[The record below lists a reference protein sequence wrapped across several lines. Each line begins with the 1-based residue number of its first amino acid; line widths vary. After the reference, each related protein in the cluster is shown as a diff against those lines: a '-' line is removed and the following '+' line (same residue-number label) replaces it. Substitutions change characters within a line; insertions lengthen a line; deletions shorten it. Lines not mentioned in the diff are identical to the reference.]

1 MSFKNYWGSLTPEKK
16 KRLAFLGL
24 VGAIFILGAI
34 AYQFRTPE
42 RKVEKVA
49 KVKQLSMDQ
58 DILKKSLYEENRREI
73 TKRDDKLTELQARL
87 AELEKE
93 QTVQSPAEN
102 SDFVKPPR
110 GGNRQVSVLPAEPP
124 PPLTTQAPGGTYYPQ
139 DTRSSFAPP
148 PPPAAEQVI
157 EYGDIAVTSGSSSTN
172 IAGTN
177 SDKKKDKKSVYL
189 PPSFMA
195 ATLLSGLDAPTMEGS
210 KGNPIPV
217 LIRVKDLAILP
228 NSVKADLKGCFVIA
242 EGFGDLST
250 ERANLRLV
258 SLSCLSRKGE
268 SVIDQKVKGF
278 IVDQDGKIGLRGKV
292 VAKMGSMIARAAL
305 AGFASG
311 VGDAVSQS
319 YTVQSTS
326 ALGTTSSVSSSDI
339 AQYGAATGAASA
351 LKEVSKFYLDLAK
364 QTMPV
369 IEIGATRNITIV
381 IEEGTSLD
389 IRDQG
394 DSK

>member
-1 MSFKNYWGSLTPEKK
+1 MS
-16 KRLAFLGL
+16 GL
-24 VGAIFILGAI
+24 VGGIFVLGAF
-34 AYQFRTPE
+34 AYQFRAPE
-42 RKVEKVA
+42 KKVEKVA
-49 KVKQLSMDQ
+49 NVKPLSMEQ

-73 TKRDDKLTELQARL
+73 TKRDHTMTELQVRL

-93 QTVQSPAEN
+93 QPTPAQSPPEN
-102 SDFVKPPR
+102 TDVVKPSR
-110 GGNRQVSVLPAEPP
+110 GGNHQVPVLPAEPP

-148 PPPAAEQVI
+148 PPPAAEQGI
-157 EYGDIAVTSGSSSTN
+157 EYGDISVTSGSSSSTS
-172 IAGTN
+172 IAGAN

-217 LIRVKDLAILP
+217 LIRVKDLAVLP

-319 YTVQSTS
+319 YAVQSTS
-326 ALGTTSSVSSSDI
+326 PLGTTSSISSGDV

-364 QTMPV
+364 QTLPV

>member
-1 MSFKNYWGSLTPEKK
+1 
-16 KRLAFLGL
+16 
-24 VGAIFILGAI
+24 
-34 AYQFRTPE
+34 
-42 RKVEKVA
+42 
-49 KVKQLSMDQ
+49 
-58 DILKKSLYEENRREI
+58 
-73 TKRDDKLTELQARL
+73 
-87 AELEKE
+87 
-93 QTVQSPAEN
+93 
-102 SDFVKPPR
+102 
-110 GGNRQVSVLPAEPP
+110 
-124 PPLTTQAPGGTYYPQ
+124 
-139 DTRSSFAPP
+139 
-148 PPPAAEQVI
+148 
-157 EYGDIAVTSGSSSTN
+157 
-172 IAGTN
+172 
-177 SDKKKDKKSVYL
+177 
-189 PPSFMA
+189 MA

>member
-1 MSFKNYWGSLTPEKK
+1 MSFRSWWKSLTPQKK
-16 KRLAFLGL
+16 KTLTLSGFA
-24 VGAIFILGAI
+24 GAILIIGAI
-34 AYQFRTPE
+34 SYQFKTPSK
-42 RKVEKVA
+42 KVEPVA
-49 KVKQLSMDQ
+49 KVKQLSMEPDM
-58 DILKKSLYEENRREI
+58 LKKSLYEENRREI
-73 TKRDDKLTELQARL
+73 TKRDVKLTELQARL

-93 QTVQSPAEN
+93 QPVQSSPEKKE
-102 SDFVKPPR
+102 DIQPPR
-110 GGNRQVSVLPAEPP
+110 GENRQAPVLPAGPP
-124 PPLTTQAPGGTYYPQ
+124 PPLTTQAAPAGTYYPQ
-139 DTRSSFAPP
+139 DSRNSLPP
-148 PPPAAEQVI
+148 PPVMEQII
-157 EYGDIAVTSGSSSTN
+157 EYGDIAVTSGASTLAS
-172 IAGTN
+172 ITGPVT
-177 SDKKKDKKSVYL
+177 DKKKDKKSVYL

-217 LIRVKDLAILP
+217 LIRVKDLAVLP

-258 SLSCLSRKGE
+258 SLSCLSHKGE

-319 YTVQSTS
+319 YTVQSIS
-326 ALGTTSSVSSSDI
+326 PLGATSSVSSNDV

-351 LKEVSKFYLDLAK
+351 LKEISKFYLDLAK
-364 QTMPV
+364 QTLPV

-394 DSK
+394 ESK